1 MTAFAVTLAVL
12 TVWTML
18 GLVTWLVIR
27 QLLARERDW
36 ASCVCDMHDT
46 AECRRLGACCAVCPT
61 ENGEPK

>member
-1 MTAFAVTLAVL
+1 MTVLVGILIVAV
-12 TVWTML
+12 VWTML

-46 AECRRLGACCAVCPT
+46 ADCRRLGACCAVCPT
-61 ENGEPK
+61 ERTENP